1 MSDRTANVVGLGLI
15 GGSVAAGLVARGW
28 TVRGADAD
36 AAVVDEAV
44 SRGVVSAAG
53 TDPAAE
59 VTIVAVP
66 VSAIPA
72 VARDVLATTSGVVTD
87 LGSVK
92 GAVVRDLSSPR
103 FVGGH
108 PMAGSELHGL
118 AGADPDLFRGA
129 MWVLTPASTT
139 DDAAFQTV
147 ASLVRDL
154 GAEPIVL
161 DAEVHDRLVAIV
173 SHLPHLTAAALMG
186 VAMRRATD
194 HGAVLR
200 LAAGGFRDMT
210 RVASGSP
217 RIWID
222 ICRENRSAIVES
234 LDELV
239 SALVE
244 TRRIVAE
251 GDDARLT
258 ESLQAAR
265 EARSNLPGRIR
276 ELRDAAEVRIPIPD
290 RAGAAAEIF
299 AIAAETGVNI
309 ANFEVV
315 HSTEGD
321 RGVLVIVVESAQRDL
336 FRGGLLARGYRPT
349 VSSLA

>member
-1 MSDRTANVVGLGLI
+1 MSARTANVVGLGLI
-15 GGSVAAGLVARGW
+15 GGSLAAGLTARGW
-28 TVRGADAD
+28 TVRGTDTD
-36 AAVVDEAV
+36 DGVVEEAV
-44 SRGVVSAAG
+44 ARGIIRATRV
-53 TDPAAE
+53 DPAAE
-59 VTIVAVP
+59 VSIVAVP
-66 VSAIPA
+66 VSEIPA
-72 VARDVLATTSGVVTD
+72 VAREVLSTTSGVVTD

-92 GAVVRDLSSPR
+92 SAVVRRVASPR

-108 PMAGSELHGL
+108 PMAGSELQGL
-118 AGADPDLFRGA
+118 AGADPELFRGA
-129 MWVLTPASTT
+129 MWVLTPTSET

-161 DAEVHDRLVAIV
+161 EAAVHDRLVAIV

-186 VAMRRATD
+186 VAMRRASD

-222 ICRENRSAIVES
+222 ICRENRSAIVDS
-234 LDELV
+234 IDDLV
-239 SALVE
+239 SALAE
-244 TRRIVAE
+244 TRRIVSE
-251 GDDARLT
+251 GDDGRLAST
-258 ESLQAAR
+258 LQAAR

-276 ELRDAAEVRIPIPD
+276 ELHDATEVRIPIPD

-299 AIAAETGVNI
+299 AIAAETGVNV

-321 RGVLVIVVESAQRDL
+321 RGVLVMVVESAQRDL

-349 VSSLA
+349 VSSIA

>member
-1 MSDRTANVVGLGLI
+1 MSPRTANVVGLGLI
-15 GGSVAAGLVARGW
+15 GGSVAVGLVSRGW
-28 TVRGADAD
+28 TVRGIDTD
-36 AAVVDEAV
+36 DDVVDQAV
-44 SRGVVSAAG
+44 ASGVISAAG
-53 TDPAAE
+53 VDPAAE
-59 VTIVAVP
+59 VSVVAVP

-72 VARDVLATTSGVVTD
+72 VATEVLSTTSGFVTD

-92 GAVVRDLSSPR
+92 GAVVRGVASPR

-108 PMAGSELHGL
+108 PMAGSELQGL

-129 MWVLTPASTT
+129 MWVLTPGPTT
-139 DDAAFQTV
+139 DDAAFQSV

-186 VAMRRATD
+186 VAIGRATD

-210 RVASGSP
+210 RVASGNP

-222 ICRENRSAIVES
+222 ICRENRSAILES
-234 LDELV
+234 IDELV

-244 TRRIVAE
+244 TKRIVSE
-251 GDDARLT
+251 GDDERLMA
-258 ESLQAAR
+258 SLQAAR
-265 EARSNLPGRIR
+265 EARSNLPGRIK
-276 ELRDAAEVRIPIPD
+276 ELRDASEVRIPIPD

-321 RGVLVIVVESAQRDL
+321 RGVLVIVVESTQRDL

>member
-15 GGSVAAGLVARGW
+15 GGSVATGLVARGW
-28 TVRGADAD
+28 TVRGTDSDAD
-36 AAVVDEAV
+36 VVEEAV
-44 SRGVVSAAG
+44 SRGAISAAG
-53 TDPAAE
+53 MDPAAE

-72 VARDVLATTSGVVTD
+72 VARDVLSMTSGVVTD

-92 GAVVRDLSSPR
+92 GAVVRDLASPR

-129 MWVLTPASTT
+129 MWVLTPAPTT

-222 ICRENRSAIVES
+222 ICRENRSAIVDS

-244 TRRIVAE
+244 TRRVVAE
-251 GDDARLT
+251 GDDVRLT

-276 ELRDAAEVRIPIPD
+276 ELRDASEVRIPIPD

-321 RGVLVIVVESAQRDL
+321 RGVLVIVVETAQRDL